1 MFNAQASNNY
11 YLLININ
18 KAETVQTAS
27 AFSCYSGIHR
37 KTIINYFPA
46 LRL

>member
-11 YLLININ
+11 YLLIN

-37 KTIINYFPA
+37 ITIINYFPA